1 MKPVTGCL
9 LSKSVCFFM
18 GGYDLIGTF
27 FLISV
32 IYLKCA
38 FTFPVILETGI
49 LRIFVTFPVFS
60 HLDT

>member
-1 MKPVTGCL
+1 MKQVTGCL
-9 LSKSVCFFM
+9 PSQNVYFFM
-18 GGYDLIGTF
+18 GDYDLIGTF

-32 IYLKCA
+32 IHLKCA

-49 LRIFVTFPVFS
+49 LKIFVKFSVFS